1 MRLIGFIRG
10 ENVIVATGGVE
21 YSYEMLGERDPSLTD
36 GDEVSFDT
44 LASSAIN
51 IERVDTS
58 KSKDR
63 AAQKAASQAKE
74 AAKQNND
81 WISDPKNFIE
91 IDATEESSPQNSAE
105 NIAEDR
111 SAAKVTKIAKKFKKF
126 KLPRKAKPAGAKKPK
141 FLGFEFVQMD
151 DPREGESLESKIY
164 TNPIRMSGIKAY
176 IMPLILI
183 GIALIFRA
191 QITESLLSF
200 KQIQEYVNQNTVSLT
215 FDLFIYLIFALSYI
229 LPLNQVFIFLSAA
242 RHDQYAVRQITNYN
256 IFLIIC
262 VVATVL
268 QNETIG
274 LDAYVA
280 IFSIAVALFG
290 LLSYCYKLKA
300 FLYLI
305 FTTKGSLPF
314 LIALAVELCAII
326 AIGVIDAFSG
336 LPAQITQIT
345 GIDFNTMAWKHIV
358 IFAISAPFYIFS
370 FICLRRIK
378 KAKI

>member
-1 MRLIGFIRG
+1 MKLTGFIRG
-10 ENVIVATGGVE
+10 ENVIVAMGGVE
-21 YSYEMLGERDPSLTD
+21 YSYEMLGERDSTLTD

-63 AAQKAASQAKE
+63 AAQKATSQTKE
-74 AAKQNND
+74 ASKQNND

-91 IDATEESSPQNSAE
+91 IDAAEQSSPQNSAE

-126 KLPRKAKPAGAKKPK
+126 KLPRKAKPASVKKPK
-141 FLGFEFVQMD
+141 FWGFEFVRMD

-200 KQIQEYVNQNTVSLT
+200 KQIEEYVNQNTVSLT

-242 RHDQYAVRQITNYN
+242 RHDQYAVRQITSYN

-268 QNETIG
+268 QNEAIG
-274 LDAYVA
+274 LDAYIA

-326 AIGVIDAFSG
+326 AIGLMDAFAG
-336 LPAQITQIT
+336 LPTQIAQST
-345 GIDFNTMAWKHIV
+345 GIDFNTIAWKHIV

>member
-51 IERVDTS
+51 IKRVEGS

-63 AAQKAASQAKE
+63 VAQKVTPQPKE
-74 AAKQNND
+74 SVKQND
-81 WISDPKNFIE
+81 E
-91 IDATEESSPQNSAE
+91 IFADKNSAE
-105 NIAEDR
+105 NNISETPSFQSSIENIANDI
-111 SAAKVTKIAKKFKKF
+111 SAVKETKVAKKFNKF
-126 KLPRKAKPAGAKKPK
+126 KFNRKAKPTSAKKPK
-141 FLGFEFVQMD
+141 FFGFEFVQTD
-151 DPREGESLESKIY
+151 DLREGESLESKIY

-200 KQIQEYVNQNTVSLT
+200 KQIEEYVNQNTVSLT

-242 RHDQYAVRQITNYN
+242 RHDQYAVRQITSYN

-274 LDAYVA
+274 LDAYIA

-326 AIGVIDAFSG
+326 AIGLMDAFAG
-336 LPAQITQIT
+336 LPTQIAQST
-345 GIDFNTMAWKHIV
+345 GIDFNTIAWKHIV

>member
-51 IERVDTS
+51 IKRVEGS

-63 AAQKAASQAKE
+63 VAQKVTPQPKE

-91 IDATEESSPQNSAE
+91 IDTAEQSSPQNSAE

-126 KLPRKAKPAGAKKPK
+126 KLPRKTKPASAKKPK

-242 RHDQYAVRQITNYN
+242 RHDQYAVRQITSYN

-314 LIALAVELCAII
+314 LIAIAVELCAII
-326 AIGVIDAFSG
+326 AIGVMDAFAG
-336 LPAQITQIT
+336 LPAKITQIT

>member
-1 MRLIGFIRG
+1 MKLTGFIRG

-21 YSYEMLGERDPSLTD
+21 YSYEMLGERDSTLTD

-58 KSKDR
+58 KYKDR

-81 WISDPKNFIE
+81 WTSDPKNFIE
-91 IDATEESSPQNSAE
+91 IDAAEESSSQNSAE

-111 SAAKVTKIAKKFKKF
+111 SAAKVTKIAKKFKNF
-126 KLPRKAKPAGAKKPK
+126 KLPRKAKPSGAKKPK

-242 RHDQYAVRQITNYN
+242 RHDQYAVRQITSYN

-314 LIALAVELCAII
+314 LIAIAVELCAII
-326 AIGVIDAFSG
+326 AIGVMDAFAG
-336 LPAQITQIT
+336 LPAQIAQST

>member
-51 IERVDTS
+51 IKRVEGS

-63 AAQKAASQAKE
+63 VAQKVTPQLKE

-81 WISDPKNFIE
+81 WTSDPKNFIE
-91 IDATEESSPQNSAE
+91 IDAAEESSPQNSAE

-111 SAAKVTKIAKKFKKF
+111 SAAKVTKIAKKFKNF
-126 KLPRKAKPAGAKKPK
+126 KLPRKAKPADAKKPK

-242 RHDQYAVRQITNYN
+242 RHDQYAVRQITSYN

-268 QNETIG
+268 QNEAIG
-274 LDAYVA
+274 LDAYIA
-280 IFSIAVALFG
+280 IFSIAVAL
-290 LLSYCYKLKA
+290 
-300 FLYLI
+300 
-305 FTTKGSLPF
+305 
-314 LIALAVELCAII
+314 
-326 AIGVIDAFSG
+326 
-336 LPAQITQIT
+336 
-345 GIDFNTMAWKHIV
+345 
-358 IFAISAPFYIFS
+358 
-370 FICLRRIK
+370 
-378 KAKI
+378 

>member
-1 MRLIGFIRG
+1 MKLTGFIRG

-21 YSYEMLGERDPSLTD
+21 YSYEMLGERDSTLTD

-63 AAQKAASQAKE
+63 AAQKAASQTKE

-91 IDATEESSPQNSAE
+91 IDATEESSSQNSAE

-111 SAAKVTKIAKKFKKF
+111 SAAKVTKIAKKFKNF

-183 GIALIFRA
+183 GIALIFRV

-200 KQIQEYVNQNTVSLT
+200 EQIQEYVNQNTVSLT

-242 RHDQYAVRQITNYN
+242 RHDQYAVRQITSYN

-326 AIGVIDAFSG
+326 AIGVMDAFAG
-336 LPAQITQIT
+336 LPAQIAQST

>member
-1 MRLIGFIRG
+1 MKLTGFIRG
-10 ENVIVATGGVE
+10 ENVIVAMGGVE
-21 YSYEMLGERDPSLTD
+21 YSYEMLGERDSTLTD

-74 AAKQNND
+74 AAKQNSD
-81 WISDPKNFIE
+81 WTSDPKNFIE
-91 IDATEESSPQNSAE
+91 IDAAEESSPQNSAE

-111 SAAKVTKIAKKFKKF
+111 SAAKVTKIAKKFKNF
-126 KLPRKAKPAGAKKPK
+126 KRPRKAKPAGAKKPK

-183 GIALIFRA
+183 GIALIFRV

-200 KQIQEYVNQNTVSLT
+200 ERIQEYVNQNTVSLT

-242 RHDQYAVRQITNYN
+242 RHDQYAVRQITSYN

-314 LIALAVELCAII
+314 LIAITVELCAII
-326 AIGVIDAFSG
+326 AIGVMDAFSG

>member
-1 MRLIGFIRG
+1 
-10 ENVIVATGGVE
+10 
-21 YSYEMLGERDPSLTD
+21 MLGERDPSLTD

-51 IERVDTS
+51 IKRVEGS

-63 AAQKAASQAKE
+63 VAQKVAPQPKE
-74 AAKQNND
+74 FAKQND
-81 WISDPKNFIE
+81 EIFGDKNFAENNISE
-91 IDATEESSPQNSAE
+91 APTFQSSTE
-105 NIAEDR
+105 NIANDI
-111 SAAKVTKIAKKFKKF
+111 SAVKEAKVAKKFNNFKF
-126 KLPRKAKPAGAKKPK
+126 NRKAKPASAKKPK
-141 FLGFEFVQMD
+141 FFGFEFVQTD
-151 DPREGESLESKIY
+151 DLREGESLESKIY

-200 KQIQEYVNQNTVSLT
+200 KQIEEYVNQNTVSLT

-242 RHDQYAVRQITNYN
+242 RHDQYTVRQITSYN

-268 QNETIG
+268 QNEAIG
-274 LDAYVA
+274 LDAYIA

-326 AIGVIDAFSG
+326 AIGLMDAFAG
-336 LPAQITQIT
+336 LPTQIAQST

>member
-1 MRLIGFIRG
+1 MKLTGFIRG
-10 ENVIVATGGVE
+10 ENVIVAMGGVE
-21 YSYEMLGERDPSLTD
+21 YSYEMLGERDSTLTD

-91 IDATEESSPQNSAE
+91 IDAAEESSPQNSAE

-111 SAAKVTKIAKKFKKF
+111 SAAKVTKIAKKFKNF

-183 GIALIFRA
+183 GIALIFRV

-242 RHDQYAVRQITNYN
+242 RHDQYAVRQITSYN

-314 LIALAVELCAII
+314 LIAIAVELCAII
-326 AIGVIDAFSG
+326 AIGVMDAFAG

>member
-1 MRLIGFIRG
+1 M
-10 ENVIVATGGVE
+10 
-21 YSYEMLGERDPSLTD
+21 
-36 GDEVSFDT
+36 
-44 LASSAIN
+44 
-51 IERVDTS
+51 
-58 KSKDR
+58 
-63 AAQKAASQAKE
+63 
-74 AAKQNND
+74 
-81 WISDPKNFIE
+81 
-91 IDATEESSPQNSAE
+91 
-105 NIAEDR
+105 
-111 SAAKVTKIAKKFKKF
+111 
-126 KLPRKAKPAGAKKPK
+126 
-141 FLGFEFVQMD
+141 
-151 DPREGESLESKIY
+151 
-164 TNPIRMSGIKAY
+164 
-176 IMPLILI
+176 
-183 GIALIFRA
+183 
-191 QITESLLSF
+191 
-200 KQIQEYVNQNTVSLT
+200 
-215 FDLFIYLIFALSYI
+215 
-229 LPLNQVFIFLSAA
+229 
-242 RHDQYAVRQITNYN
+242 RQITSYN

-326 AIGVIDAFSG
+326 AIGVMDAFAG
-336 LPAQITQIT
+336 LPAQIAQST

-378 KAKI
+378 KVKI

>member
-1 MRLIGFIRG
+1 MKLTGFIRG
-10 ENVIVATGGVE
+10 ENVIVAMGGVE
-21 YSYEMLGERDPSLTD
+21 YSYEMLGERDSTLTD

-74 AAKQNND
+74 ATKQNSD

-91 IDATEESSPQNSAE
+91 IDAAEESSPQNSAE

-242 RHDQYAVRQITNYN
+242 RHDQYAVRQITSYN

-314 LIALAVELCAII
+314 LIAIAVELCAII
-326 AIGVIDAFSG
+326 AIGVMDAFSG

>member
-51 IERVDTS
+51 IKRVEGS

-63 AAQKAASQAKE
+63 VTQKVAPQPKE
-74 AAKQNND
+74 SAKQND
-81 WISDPKNFIE
+81 E
-91 IDATEESSPQNSAE
+91 IFGDKNSAE
-105 NIAEDR
+105 NNVSEAPFFQSSTENIANDI
-111 SAAKVTKIAKKFKKF
+111 SAVKETKVAKKFNKF
-126 KLPRKAKPAGAKKPK
+126 KFNRKAKPASAKKPK
-141 FLGFEFVQMD
+141 FFGFEFVQTD
-151 DPREGESLESKIY
+151 DLREGESLESKIY

-200 KQIQEYVNQNTVSLT
+200 KQIEEYVNQNTVSLT

-242 RHDQYAVRQITNYN
+242 RHDQYAVRQITSYN

-274 LDAYVA
+274 LDAYIA

-326 AIGVIDAFSG
+326 AIGLMDAFAG
-336 LPAQITQIT
+336 LPTQIAQST

>member
-1 MRLIGFIRG
+1 MKLTGFIRG
-10 ENVIVATGGVE
+10 ENVIVAMGGVE
-21 YSYEMLGERDPSLTD
+21 YSYEMLGERDATLTD

-91 IDATEESSPQNSAE
+91 IDAAEQSSPQNSAE

-111 SAAKVTKIAKKFKKF
+111 STAKVTKIAKKFKNF

-314 LIALAVELCAII
+314 LIAIAVELCAIV
-326 AIGVIDAFSG
+326 AIGVMDAFAG

-358 IFAISAPFYIFS
+358 IFTISAPFYIFS

>member
-1 MRLIGFIRG
+1 MKLTGFIRG
-10 ENVIVATGGVE
+10 ENVIVAMGGVE
-21 YSYEMLGERDPSLTD
+21 YSYEMLGERDSTLTD

-91 IDATEESSPQNSAE
+91 IDAVEESSPQNSAE

>member
-1 MRLIGFIRG
+1 MKLTGFIRG
-10 ENVIVATGGVE
+10 ENVIVAMGGVE
-21 YSYEMLGERDPSLTD
+21 YSYEMLGERDSTLTD

-74 AAKQNND
+74 AAKQNSD

-91 IDATEESSPQNSAE
+91 IDAAEESSPQNSTA

-126 KLPRKAKPAGAKKPK
+126 KLPRKAKPASAKKPK

-200 KQIQEYVNQNTVSLT
+200 KQIQEYINQNTVSLT

-242 RHDQYAVRQITNYN
+242 RHDQYAVRQITSYN

-314 LIALAVELCAII
+314 LIALAVELCAIV
-326 AIGVIDAFSG
+326 AIGLMDAFAG
-336 LPAQITQIT
+336 LPTQIAQST
-345 GIDFNTMAWKHIV
+345 GIDFNTIAWKHIV

>member
-1 MRLIGFIRG
+1 
-10 ENVIVATGGVE
+10 
-21 YSYEMLGERDPSLTD
+21 
-36 GDEVSFDT
+36 
-44 LASSAIN
+44 
-51 IERVDTS
+51 
-58 KSKDR
+58 
-63 AAQKAASQAKE
+63 
-74 AAKQNND
+74 
-81 WISDPKNFIE
+81 
-91 IDATEESSPQNSAE
+91 
-105 NIAEDR
+105 
-111 SAAKVTKIAKKFKKF
+111 
-126 KLPRKAKPAGAKKPK
+126 
-141 FLGFEFVQMD
+141 MD
-151 DPREGESLESKIY
+151 DPREGENLESKIY

-242 RHDQYAVRQITNYN
+242 RHDQYAVRQITSYN

-268 QNETIG
+268 QNEAIG
-274 LDAYVA
+274 LDAYIA

-314 LIALAVELCAII
+314 LIALAVELCAIVV
-326 AIGVIDAFSG
+326 IGVMDAFAG
-336 LPAQITQIT
+336 LPAQIAQST

>member
-1 MRLIGFIRG
+1 MKLTGFIRG

-21 YSYEMLGERDPSLTD
+21 YSYEMLGERDSTLTD

-74 AAKQNND
+74 AAKQNSD
-81 WISDPKNFIE
+81 WTSDPKNFIE
-91 IDATEESSPQNSAE
+91 IDAAEDSSSQNSAE

-111 SAAKVTKIAKKFKKF
+111 SAAKVTKIANKFKKF

-242 RHDQYAVRQITNYN
+242 RHDQYAVRQITSYN

-280 IFSIAVALFG
+280 TFSIAVALFG

-305 FTTKGSLPF
+305 FATKGSLPF

-326 AIGVIDAFSG
+326 AIGVMDVFAG
-336 LPAQITQIT
+336 LPAQIAQST

>member
-1 MRLIGFIRG
+1 MKLTGFIRG

-21 YSYEMLGERDPSLTD
+21 YSYEMLGERDSTLTD

-74 AAKQNND
+74 AAKQNSD

-91 IDATEESSPQNSAE
+91 IDAAEDSSSQNSAE

-111 SAAKVTKIAKKFKKF
+111 SAAKVTKIAKKFKNF

-242 RHDQYAVRQITNYN
+242 RHDQYAVRQITSYN

-314 LIALAVELCAII
+314 LIAIAVELCAII
-326 AIGVIDAFSG
+326 AIGVMDAFAG
-336 LPAQITQIT
+336 LPAQIAQST

>member
-111 SAAKVTKIAKKFKKF
+111 SAAKVTKIAKKFKNF
-126 KLPRKAKPAGAKKPK
+126 KLPRKAKPADAKKPK

-164 TNPIRMSGIKAY
+164 TNPIRMSGIKTY

-242 RHDQYAVRQITNYN
+242 RHDQYAVRQITSYN

-314 LIALAVELCAII
+314 LIAIAVELCAIT
-326 AIGVIDAFSG
+326 AIGVMDAFAG
-336 LPAQITQIT
+336 LPAKITQIT

>member
-74 AAKQNND
+74 AAKQNSD
-81 WISDPKNFIE
+81 WTSDPKNFIE

-111 SAAKVTKIAKKFKKF
+111 SAAKVTKIAKKFKNF
-126 KLPRKAKPAGAKKPK
+126 KLPRKVKPAGAKKPK

-151 DPREGESLESKIY
+151 DPLEGESLESKIY

-183 GIALIFRA
+183 GIALIFRV

-242 RHDQYAVRQITNYN
+242 RHDQYAVRQITSYN

-326 AIGVIDAFSG
+326 AIGVMDAFAG

>member
-1 MRLIGFIRG
+1 MKLTGFIRG

-21 YSYEMLGERDPSLTD
+21 YSYEMLGERDSTLTD

-81 WISDPKNFIE
+81 WTSDPKNFIE
-91 IDATEESSPQNSAE
+91 IDAAEQSSPQNSAE

-111 SAAKVTKIAKKFKKF
+111 SAAKVTKIAKKFKNF

-183 GIALIFRA
+183 GIALIFRV

-242 RHDQYAVRQITNYN
+242 RHDQYAVRQITSYN

-314 LIALAVELCAII
+314 LIAIAVELCAII
-326 AIGVIDAFSG
+326 AIGVMDAFTG

>member
-1 MRLIGFIRG
+1 
-10 ENVIVATGGVE
+10 
-21 YSYEMLGERDPSLTD
+21 
-36 GDEVSFDT
+36 
-44 LASSAIN
+44 
-51 IERVDTS
+51 
-58 KSKDR
+58 
-63 AAQKAASQAKE
+63 
-74 AAKQNND
+74 
-81 WISDPKNFIE
+81 
-91 IDATEESSPQNSAE
+91 
-105 NIAEDR
+105 
-111 SAAKVTKIAKKFKKF
+111 
-126 KLPRKAKPAGAKKPK
+126 
-141 FLGFEFVQMD
+141 MD

-242 RHDQYAVRQITNYN
+242 RHDQFAVRQITSYN

-314 LIALAVELCAII
+314 LIALAVELCAIVV
-326 AIGVIDAFSG
+326 IGVMDAFAG

>member
-10 ENVIVATGGVE
+10 ENVIVAMGGVE

-111 SAAKVTKIAKKFKKF
+111 SAAKVTKIAKKFKNF
-126 KLPRKAKPAGAKKPK
+126 KLPRKAKPADAKKPK

-183 GIALIFRA
+183 GIALIFRV

-242 RHDQYAVRQITNYN
+242 RHDQYAVRQITSYN

-314 LIALAVELCAII
+314 LIAIAVELCAIV
-326 AIGVIDAFSG
+326 AIGVMDAFAG

>member
-74 AAKQNND
+74 AAKQNSD
-81 WISDPKNFIE
+81 WTSDPKNFIE

-111 SAAKVTKIAKKFKKF
+111 SAAKVTKIAKKFKNF
-126 KLPRKAKPAGAKKPK
+126 KLPRKVKPAGAKKPK

-151 DPREGESLESKIY
+151 DPLEGESLESKIY

-183 GIALIFRA
+183 GIALIFRV

-242 RHDQYAVRQITNYN
+242 RHDQYAVRQITSYN

-268 QNETIG
+268 QNETIR

-326 AIGVIDAFSG
+326 AIGVMDAFAG

>member
-1 MRLIGFIRG
+1 MKLTGFIRG
-10 ENVIVATGGVE
+10 ENVIVAMGGVE
-21 YSYEMLGERDPSLTD
+21 YSYEMLGERDSTLTD

-81 WISDPKNFIE
+81 WASDPKNFIE
-91 IDATEESSPQNSAE
+91 IDAAEESSSQNSAE

-126 KLPRKAKPAGAKKPK
+126 KLPRKAKPASAKKPK

-164 TNPIRMSGIKAY
+164 TNPIRISGIKAY

-314 LIALAVELCAII
+314 LIAIAVELCAIV
-326 AIGVIDAFSG
+326 AIGVMDAFAG

>member
-1 MRLIGFIRG
+1 MKLTGFIRG

-21 YSYEMLGERDPSLTD
+21 YSYEMLGERDSTLTD

-91 IDATEESSPQNSAE
+91 IDAAEQSSPQNSAE

-111 SAAKVTKIAKKFKKF
+111 STAKVTKIAKKFKNF

-200 KQIQEYVNQNTVSLT
+200 KQIEEYVNQNTVSLT

-242 RHDQYAVRQITNYN
+242 RHDQYAVRQITSYN

-326 AIGVIDAFSG
+326 AIGVMDAFAG
-336 LPAQITQIT
+336 LPAQIAQST